1 MSDFNET
8 SGFLDRF
15 SENTQVLFVTKIRL
29 AGAELFLAEGRR
41 DGHHE
46 ANSRFQQFSHRIFVK
61 ETLVPAT
68 GVAPAVSNVT
78 VVCGGKNEGSE
89 QQRFSLTEV
98 VHFSTFPT

>member
-1 MSDFNET
+1 
-8 SGFLDRF
+8 
-15 SENTQVLFVTKIRL
+15 
-29 AGAELFLAEGRR
+29 
-41 DGHHE
+41 
-46 ANSRFQQFSHRIFVK
+46 VK

-78 VVCGGKNEGSE
+78 IVCGEKNEGSE